1 MRATSLLGIAGLVLL
16 GGCGM
21 FGGGSTVEPP
31 AELVDFEPVARID
44 ELWSI
49 DAGRGPDRMFLRL
62 APALER
68 DVLYV
73 TDTRGRVQALSA
85 AAGKQVWEKKLQL
98 DVTSGV
104 GVGDGLVLVGT
115 GKGVVVALDRN
126 TGNEQWRAQAA
137 SEILAPP
144 AAESGVTV
152 AQSVDGKISAF
163 SSATGKRLWVF
174 ERTEPALS
182 LRGTASPVTVGDA
195 VLTGFASGKLAAI
208 GLRDGRALWEIPVA
222 QPQGRSEIERLV
234 DVDAPVLLAGRVLVS
249 AAYQGKIVAVNLEN
263 GRLLWSRDIST
274 YSAMAADGGN
284 VYVSN
289 DRGHVYALD
298 LRSGATIWKQEQ
310 LQGRRPSAPAVVG
323 PAVAVGDLDGYVHWL
338 ARDDGRFLVRE
349 RAARDSILVT
359 PLADGA
365 TLYVAAQ
372 NGVLSA
378 LRFQPRKP

>member
-1 MRATSLLGIAGLVLL
+1 MKTIQLLGLAGLVLL
-16 GGCGM
+16 GGCGL
-21 FGGGSTVEPP
+21 FGGGSTVEQP
-31 AELVDFEPVARID
+31 AELVDFKPLARID

-49 DAGRGPDRMFLRL
+49 DTGKGPDKMFLRL
-62 APALER
+62 APALDR

-73 TDTRGRVQALSA
+73 TDTRGRVQALA
-85 AAGKQVWEKKLQL
+85 ADSGKRLWERTL
-98 DVTSGV
+98 DLEVTSGV
-104 GVGDGLVLVGT
+104 GAGDGLVLVGT

-144 AAESGVTV
+144 AAESGVAV
-152 AQSVDGKISAF
+152 AQSVDGKITAF
-163 SSATGKRLWVF
+163 SAATGKRLWVF
-174 ERTEPALS
+174 ARTEPALS
-182 LRGTASPVTVGDA
+182 LRGTAGPVTVGDA

-249 AAYQGKIVAVNLEN
+249 AAYQGKIVAVSLEN

-284 VYVSN
+284 VYVS
-289 DRGHVYALD
+289 DDHGHIYALD
-298 LRSGATIWKQEQ
+298 LRSGATVWKQDQ

-338 ARDDGRFLVRE
+338 ARDDGRFLARE
-349 RAARDSILVT
+349 RAARDPILVT

-365 TLYVAAQ
+365 TLYVTAQ

-378 LRFQPRKP
+378 LRYQPRTP